1 MTDVPARLLALR
13 QGVERV
19 IRGKPDAVRL
29 LLVSLLARGHALIED
44 IPGVG
49 KTTLARAL
57 ARSISCTFRRIQL
70 TSDMLPSDVLGV
82 AIYKPADDA
91 FHFKP
96 GPVFANI
103 VLADELNRTP
113 PRTQSSLLEAM
124 NDGQVSL
131 DGQTHALPDPF
142 LVIATLNP
150 LEHAGTY
157 PLPDSQL
164 DRFLLSFEM
173 GYPDVEAERAMLA
186 DQAVAHPLDSSK
198 PAFGVPELRDL
209 QAAVTGVRVGDDL
222 ISYILRLMQE
232 TRGDE
237 AIALGA
243 SPRASL
249 GLRRAAQAAALLDGR
264 DHVRPD
270 DVKSLVVPVLAH
282 RLVPREG
289 FSAAS
294 RKQRVDLVRRIVDR
308 TPVPV

>member
-1 MTDVPARLLALR
+1 MTDVAARLRDL
-13 QGVERV
+13 QQNVERV
-19 IRGKPDAVRL
+19 IRGKSESVRL
-29 LLVSLLARGHALIED
+29 LLISLLARGHALIED

-57 ARSISCTFRRIQL
+57 AQSISCTFRRIQL

-82 AIYKPADDA
+82 AIYNPQTDA

-131 DGQTHALPDPF
+131 DSQTHSLPAPF

-164 DRFLLSFEM
+164 DRFLVSFEM
-173 GYPDVEAERAMLA
+173 GYPDTQAEREMLR
-186 DQAVAHPLDSSK
+186 DHNDAHPLEAVK
-198 PAFGVPELRDL
+198 PVFGTTELLEL
-209 QAAVTGVRVGDDL
+209 QKAATAVRVSDAIDD
-222 ISYILRLMQE
+222 YIIRIVQT
-232 TRGDE
+232 TRTDD
-237 AIALGA
+237 ALALGA

-249 GLRRAAQAAALLDGR
+249 GLRRAAQAAALLAAR

-270 DVKSLVVPVLAH
+270 DVKSLAAPVLAH
-282 RLVPREG
+282 RIIPRDAYG
-289 FSAAS
+289 VGA
-294 RKQRVDLVRRIVDR
+294 RKSRVDHVRRLIDKV
-308 TPVPV
+308 PVPV

>member
-1 MTDVPARLLALR
+1 MNDVASRLKSL
-13 QGVERV
+13 QDNVERV
-19 IRGKPDAVRL
+19 IRGKTDSVRL
-29 LLVSLLARGHALIED
+29 LLVGLLARGHALIED

-57 ARSISCTFRRIQL
+57 AQSISCTFRRIQL

-82 AIYKPADDA
+82 AIYNPETDA
-91 FHFKP
+91 FRFKP

-131 DGQTHALPDPF
+131 DSQTHALPNPF

-173 GYPDVEAERAMLA
+173 GYPDTNAELEMLR
-186 DQAVAHPLDSSK
+186 DQNGTSPLDSVK
-198 PAFGVPELRDL
+198 PVFGLPDLLELQKASSAIRVSDDL
-209 QAAVTGVRVGDDL
+209 DKYIVRV
-222 ISYILRLMQE
+222 IQT
-232 TRGDE
+232 TRSEDSV
-237 AIALGA
+237 ALGA
-243 SPRASL
+243 SPRASI
-249 GLRRAAQAAALLDGR
+249 GLRRAAQASALLSGR

-270 DVKSLVVPVLAH
+270 DVKSLAVPVLAH
-282 RLVPREG
+282 RIIPREG
-289 FSAAS
+289 FGAGQ
-294 RKQRVDLVRRIVDR
+294 RKQRVELVKRLLDR

>member
-1 MTDVPARLLALR
+1 MNDVATRLKSL
-13 QGVERV
+13 QDNVESV
-19 IRGKPDAVRL
+19 IRGKTDSVRL

-57 ARSISCTFRRIQL
+57 AQSISCTFRRIQL

-82 AIYKPADDA
+82 AIYNPQTDA
-91 FHFKP
+91 FRFKP

-131 DGQTHALPDPF
+131 DSQTHALPNPF

-173 GYPDVEAERAMLA
+173 GYPDTNAELEMLR
-186 DQAVAHPLDSSK
+186 DQNGTAPLDSVK
-198 PAFGVPELRDL
+198 PVFGLPDLLELQKASSAIRVSDDIDKYI
-209 QAAVTGVRVGDDL
+209 VRV
-222 ISYILRLMQE
+222 IQT
-232 TRGDE
+232 TRSED
-237 AIALGA
+237 AVALGA
-243 SPRASL
+243 SPRASI
-249 GLRRAAQAAALLDGR
+249 GLRRAAQASALLAGR

-270 DVKSLVVPVLAH
+270 DVKSLAVPVLAH
-282 RLVPREG
+282 RIIPREG
-289 FSAAS
+289 FGAGT
-294 RKQRVDLVRRIVDR
+294 RKLRVELVKRLLDK